1 MEKNGPLNPSFKK
14 VAWLMLLGVLVL
26 STLLALFGPHHDPR
40 LRQAVADTRQQLRNQ
55 GFKTDLA
62 DFDVTTDP
70 AMQARVALL
79 TMFDKPLPL
88 DASGDQLDLLPVA
101 TNDTASIIWQQDPLQ
116 LRTGTFQ
123 WSALRAVLATNR
135 EALDGACDAVLSG
148 PIIFDINIG
157 PLGGIWDNHLR
168 QLGYLSPVLNSRV
181 ILELHDGN
189 LDAAWTNLLAATRLV
204 TAWKEQPTEI
214 GHLGYS
220 VLATSA
226 FSDTWQALQ
235 TNGWRDEQLAALQQ
249 EWESA
254 NFLTNLSETMAY
266 DRTTWEHHC
275 EQLNQEHPFAD
286 LSISRLSKEAFKEP
300 SSTYYELKDAIAFMR
315 YQGNGVWTDEKNLL
329 LYFRDRELEFRH
341 AIQSPTWAEM
351 RAQPGVT
358 NVVPFK
364 SGYAGMM
371 EAMTYFCHSK
381 SLVPMRAAES
391 EARRR
396 ILITALALERYRGR
410 HGAYPATLA
419 ALAPE
424 FVKTV
429 PVDFM
434 DGQPLRYRLTPDGHF
449 VLYSVGL
456 DCLDDGGKLPDP
468 GAPPF
473 PQNAAGFYIAPTNVD
488 IVWPRPD
495 TSLTPPLNAP

>member
-26 STLLALFGPHHDPR
+26 STLLALFAPHHDPS
-40 LRQAVADTRQQLRNQ
+40 LKQAVADTRQQLRDQ

-70 AMQARVALL
+70 ATQARVAAL
-79 TMFDKPLPL
+79 MVFDNPLHL
-88 DASGDQLDLLPVA
+88 DATTDHLDLLPRA
-101 TNDTASIIWQQDPLQ
+101 TNDTVTVIWQQDPLNNG
-116 LRTGTFQ
+116 TGTLQ
-123 WSALRAVLATNR
+123 WSALRTVLATNR
-135 EALDGACDAVLSG
+135 EALDAACDAALSG
-148 PIIFDINIG
+148 PIAFDIRWRDFSQS
-157 PLGGIWDNHLR
+157 WDDHSWRLR
-168 QLGYLSPVLNSRV
+168 YLSEFLSSRV
-181 ILELHDGN
+181 ILELHDGHRN
-189 LDAAWTNLLAATRLV
+189 AAWTNLLAATRLV
-204 TAWKEQPTEI
+204 TAWEPDPARI
-214 GHLGYS
+214 NHFSHS
-220 VLATSA
+220 VLAISA

-235 TNGWRDEQLAALQQ
+235 TNGWRDEQLAALQL
-249 EWESA
+249 EWESVA
-254 NFLTNLSETMAY
+254 FLTNLPEAAAF
-266 DRTTWEHHC
+266 DRADFVHYC
-275 EQLNQEHPFAD
+275 QLMNQSPPFAYLSFSD
-286 LSISRLSKEAFKEP
+286 LMKEVFKKP
-300 SSTYYELKDAIAFMR
+300 SGAYLDVKDRIDLMR
-315 YQGNGVWTDEKNLL
+315 YQGNAAWTDEKNLL
-329 LYFRDRELEFRH
+329 LHFRNHELELRH

-351 RAQPGVT
+351 RTQPGVT
-358 NVVPFK
+358 NVVLFK
-364 SGYAGMM
+364 SGYAGVADFIKPSLHM
-371 EAMTYFCHSK
+371 E
-381 SLVPMRAAES
+381 SLLPMQAAET

-396 ILITALALERYRGR
+396 VLITALALERYRGR

-424 FVKTV
+424 FVKSV

-434 DGQPLRYRLTPDGHF
+434 DGQPLRYRLTSDGHF

-473 PQNAAGFYIAPTNVD
+473 PKNAAGFYVAPTNVD